1 MAENNNAE
9 KIYLLAQG
17 FMPAQDIHVLVNVV
31 DTDLSPWY
39 KVNEKSI
46 IHTPEYT
53 FRSDELK
60 MW

>member
-53 FRSDELK
+53 FRRN
-60 MW
+60 